1 MKNRIY
7 IIILFSFLFVIFFS
21 LSSNV
26 KATEE
31 PRIQNVKAQV
41 KGNKIVVTWDKFNGI
56 DSNGTN
62 IKFDGYTIFPE
73 KNGERIWH
81 QTVDGKDTTSYEFDY
96 LDDANKYKFSVGL
109 FYYQD
114 DEKKN
119 TFILNKHISY
129 ISNEVTYV
137 KTTNPK
143 IESYNN
149 YAKISWKKVTGTD
162 CYHIYRSTFEN
173 GTYTKIKTLKGD
185 NKTSYKD
192 KEIEPYSEYYYKIR
206 VCKTKNGEKLYSDY
220 SNPKIKTA
228 LQKAKLKKIKYS
240 NKKITIAWN
249 KIKNI
254 KGYEI
259 YRAVGPT
266 GNFKKIAT
274 VSAKKTS
281 YTDKKIKNGYGYYYK
296 VRAYR
301 KNSKY
306 GGYSNKKHY
315 ATGTRIQ
322 QINKMKLLDDFPEFK
337 KLDEEEYKNY
347 QKMINKVTNS
357 KMTTYEKAKA
367 IYKYIVTHLSH
378 DASNCVGYTGLLSYS
393 YRMIGLDAYW
403 VNGGTKTTKGDWTM
417 HKWVVV
423 FINDTPYTFDASLE
437 RHNYDRNNKKM
448 SYRYF
453 FKTVKETKG
462 TYSAS
467 GSAPLIEKNV
477 YKIVSTKIIDNK

>member
-1 MKNRIY
+1 MKNKLFKT
-7 IIILFSFLFVIFFS
+7 ILFSLLCAMLIS
-21 LSSNV
+21 LGNNV
-26 KATEE
+26 KAAQVNRVE
-31 PRIQNVKAQV
+31 NVKV
-41 KGNKIVVTWDKFNGI
+41 SLNGNKATISWDKFAGAE
-56 DSNGTN
+56 SNGEKVN
-62 IKFDGYTIFPE
+62 FDGYAIIPHIDGKLFW
-73 KNGERIWH
+73 NYYI
-81 QTVDGKDTTSYEFDY
+81 DGKDATSHNPIELEDGK
-96 LDDANKYKFSVGL
+96 KYVFEVGI
-109 FYYQD
+109 FYYMDTERTHRCVLANYTSQ
-114 DEKKN
+114 E
-119 TFILNKHISY
+119 TEPIIY
-129 ISNEVTYV
+129 I
-137 KTTNPK
+137 KTTTPK
-143 IESYNN
+143 VESYND
-149 YAKISWKKVTGTD
+149 YAKISWKKLNGVEE
-162 CYHIYRSTFEN
+162 YQLYRATSEN
-173 GTYTKIKTLKGD
+173 GQYTKIKTLTGD
-185 NKTSYKD
+185 KSSYKD
-192 KEIEPYSEYYYKIR
+192 KNIKKYTEYYYKIK
-206 VCKTKNGEKLYSDY
+206 VCKKIDGQKYYSQY
-220 SNPKIKTA
+220 SKAVKKTA

-240 NKKITIAWN
+240 NKKITISWN
-249 KIKNI
+249 KIKNV

-266 GNFKKIAT
+266 GKFKKIAT

-296 VRAYR
+296 IRAYR

-315 ATGTRIQ
+315 ATGDRIQ
-322 QINKMKLLDDFPEFK
+322 QMNKMKLLDDFPEFK
-337 KLDEEEYKNY
+337 KLDEKEYKNY

-378 DASNCVGYTGLLSYS
+378 NASNCVGYTGLLSYS

-467 GSAPLIEKNV
+467 GRSDLIVENV
-477 YKIVSTKIIDNK
+477 HKLVPTSIIDNK